1 VPDKVLNQASVS
13 LNKSP
18 GQEQIIMLKVIVAG
32 GRDFNDY
39 HLLEEKLNNLF
50 SKTANVLIISGMA
63 NGTDS
68 LAVKYAEE
76 NKLRV
81 SEFPAK
87 WAKHGKASGFR
98 RNVEMARFADACVC
112 FWNGKSAG
120 TKHMI
125 DTAKRMN
132 LKLRVIMY

>member
-1 VPDKVLNQASVS
+1 
-13 LNKSP
+13 
-18 GQEQIIMLKVIVAG
+18 MLKVIVAG

-87 WAKHGKASGFR
+87 WQKHGRASGFR

>member
-1 VPDKVLNQASVS
+1 MPDATIS
-13 LNKSP
+13 LR
-18 GQEQIIMLKVIVAG
+18 GQEQLNMLKVIVAG
-32 GRDFNDY
+32 GRDFNNY
-39 HLLEEKLNNLF
+39 NLLSQKLDNLF
-50 SKTANVLIISGMA
+50 SKTANVVIISGMA
-63 NGTDS
+63 KGVDS

-76 NKLRV
+76 NKIRV

-87 WAKHGKASGFR
+87 WKKHGNASGFR

-112 FWNGKSAG
+112 FWNGKSPG

-132 LKLRVIMY
+132 LKLRVIKY

>member
-1 VPDKVLNQASVS
+1 
-13 LNKSP
+13 
-18 GQEQIIMLKVIVAG
+18 MLKVIVAG

-39 HLLEEKLNNLF
+39 NLLSEKLDKLF
-50 SKTANVLIISGMA
+50 SKRADVVIVSGMA
-63 NGTDS
+63 KGVDS
-68 LAVKYAEE
+68 LAVKYAED

-87 WAKHGKASGFR
+87 WAKHGNASGFR

-132 LKLRVIMY
+132 LKLRVIQY

>member
-1 VPDKVLNQASVS
+1 VPDATKS
-13 LNKSP
+13 LR

-32 GRDFNDY
+32 GRDFQDFD
-39 HLLEEKLNNLF
+39 LLSKKLDILF
-50 SKTANVLIISGMA
+50 SKRADVVIISGMA
-63 NGTDS
+63 KGADS

-87 WAKHGKASGFR
+87 WAKHGNASGFR
-98 RNVEMARFADACVC
+98 RNIEMARFADACVC
-112 FWNGKSAG
+112 FWNGKSVG

-132 LKLRVIMY
+132 LKLRVINY

>member
-1 VPDKVLNQASVS
+1 VPDATKS
-13 LNKSP
+13 LR
-18 GQEQIIMLKVIVAG
+18 GQEQINMLKVIVAG

-39 HLLEEKLNNLF
+39 NLLAEKLNKLLSN
-50 SKTANVLIISGMA
+50 TANVVIISGMA
-63 NGTDS
+63 NGADS

-76 NKLRV
+76 NKIRV
-81 SEFPAK
+81 SEFPAQWK
-87 WAKHGKASGFR
+87 KHGNASGFR

-112 FWNGKSAG
+112 FWNGKSPG

-132 LKLRVIMY
+132 LKLRIINY

>member
-1 VPDKVLNQASVS
+1 
-13 LNKSP
+13 
-18 GQEQIIMLKVIVAG
+18 MLKVIVAG

-39 HLLEEKLNNLF
+39 NLLAEKLDKLF
-50 SKTANVLIISGMA
+50 SKRADVLIVSGMA
-63 NGTDS
+63 KGVDS

-81 SEFPAK
+81 SEFHAK
-87 WAKHGKASGFR
+87 WQKFGNASGFR

-112 FWNGKSAG
+112 FWNGKSPG

-125 DTAKRMN
+125 DTARRMN
-132 LKLRVIMY
+132 LKLRVINY

>member
-1 VPDKVLNQASVS
+1 
-13 LNKSP
+13 
-18 GQEQIIMLKVIVAG
+18 MLKVIVAG

-39 HLLEEKLNNLF
+39 NLLSEKLHKLF
-50 SKTANVLIISGMA
+50 EKQANVLIISGMA
-63 NGTDS
+63 NGADS
-68 LAVKYAEE
+68 LAVKYAED

-81 SEFPAK
+81 SEFPAQ
-87 WAKHGKASGFR
+87 WLKHGNASGFR

-112 FWNGKSAG
+112 FWNGKSVG

-132 LKLRVIMY
+132 LKLRVIIY

>member
-1 VPDKVLNQASVS
+1 
-13 LNKSP
+13 
-18 GQEQIIMLKVIVAG
+18 MLKVIVAG
-32 GRDFNDY
+32 GRDFQDFD
-39 HLLEEKLNNLF
+39 LLTKKLDILF
-50 SKTANVLIISGMA
+50 SKRADVVIISGMA
-63 NGTDS
+63 KGADS

-87 WAKHGKASGFR
+87 WAKHGNASGFR
-98 RNVEMARFADACVC
+98 RNIEMARFADACVC
-112 FWNGKSAG
+112 FWNGKSVG

-132 LKLRVIMY
+132 LKLRVINY